1 MFYKIK
7 KIEAL
12 ENQILKI
19 YFVNGK
25 IKYYNIRNAIKKV
38 KELEPLKNQMLFQ
51 NVKVDIGGYAAIWS
65 DELDID
71 CNELYINGEDNLKE
85 ENEPK

>member
-38 KELEPLKNQMLFQ
+38 KG
-51 NVKVDIGGYAAIWS
+51 IRTT
-65 DELDID
+65 
-71 CNELYINGEDNLKE
+71 
-85 ENEPK
+85 